1 MHAAVCIGSR
11 PASRPACGA
20 LNDPACL
27 ACLPACLPS
36 CLQVPLDGEVV
47 HGRAMVSSEHI
58 TGESLPVLCRVGD
71 EVRAAC
77 GRLAGQ
83 PLCGLGTPLGKLA
96 GRQWWLINSI

>member
-1 MHAAVCIGSR
+1 MR
-11 PASRPACGA
+11 GA
-20 LNDPACL
+20 
-27 ACLPACLPS
+27 
-36 CLQVPLDGEVV
+36 VPLALSFNVV
-47 HGRAMVSSEHI
+47 QVIPTLHGLTEATASSLAQNSQSI
-58 TGESLPVLCRVGD
+58 VFIVVILNLLVQGLSLPVLCRVGD